1 MKIDI
6 LLNPPLPNFHISKG
20 RFLSRSRLQLTKLSS
35 FLEKEMHT
43 RVSSKPLKVNYLS
56 LSASFF
62 SSIVIP
68 SSFLSSLSPV
78 PGTDWEKILI
88 FEFQIFCEKRIG
100 REILVVVL
108 FNFDHWDIRCH
119 PMYLLKR
126 VFTEFWKIFCTKLE
140 MRIKWREMRVTRGRI
155 LLKFKIEGACSVK
168 YEIWNLQSRHNL
180 WRTWKTS
187 ASE

>member
-6 LLNPPLPNFHISKG
+6 LLNPLLPNFHISKG
-20 RFLSRSRLQLTKLSS
+20 RFLSRSRLQPTKLSR
-35 FLEKEMHT
+35 FLKKRNAHT
-43 RVSSKPLKVNYLS
+43 CLIKINYLS

-78 PGTDWEKILI
+78 PGTDWERILI

-180 WRTWKTS
+180 WRTWKT
-187 ASE
+187 E